1 MASALRTRFKFG
13 PYLRNEHGIK
23 QFAEMSLGQLI
34 RKVAAKARFYREMNE
49 NLLVEK
55 ANLRMRQVEM
65 ADQPML
71 EPGAFFVMRRRLWA
85 NQALIVAALVAAVV
99 MAFVSLTAFLSAAT
113 DKSGA
118 LNWVLAAIFACVLVG
133 GGIVVTE
140 RLTESLLPR
149 MNPAQYESDEA
160 PTNPKGLLF
169 LWLFMLAG
177 LLFAVFGLAT
187 VRANML
193 ETQTQSN
200 MLYLGFLVLALMLP
214 LVAGA
219 LRWDSM
225 RFVDLYKTTQNHR
238 EVDARLAQ
246 IDSILRQNEEFENN
260 FYKVRL
266 LTHWDDV
273 SQFRI
278 IKENYNVRKG
288 YAENLTGHFAG
299 AFDLFQAEAAR
310 RYESDLRDLTARSLR
325 RLDSTENST
334 GQVGGK
340 LGQTFPQPESATI
353 ADAMLNEVP
362 EMDEDVNSLY
372 LAPKPVH

>member
-1 MASALRTRFKFG
+1 MASALRTRFKYG
-13 PYLRNEHGIK
+13 AYLRNEHGIK

-85 NQALIVAALVAAVV
+85 NQALIIAALIAAIVI
-99 MAFVSLTAFLSAAT
+99 AFVSLTAFISEAT
-113 DKSGA
+113 NRTGA
-118 LNWVLAAIFACVLVG
+118 VNWVLAAIFASVLVG
-133 GGIVVTE
+133 GGMLVTE
-140 RLTESLLPR
+140 RLTESLLPPS
-149 MNPAQYESDEA
+149 NPSPHEADEA
-160 PTNPKGLLF
+160 PENPRGLTF
-169 LWLFMLAG
+169 LWMFLLAG
-177 LLFAVFGLAT
+177 LLFSVFGLAT
-187 VRANML
+187 VRAEL
-193 ETQTQSN
+193 LQRQTGST
-200 MLYLGFLVLALMLP
+200 MLYAGFLVLALMLP

-219 LRWDSM
+219 LRWDTM
-225 RFVDLYKTTQNHR
+225 RYVDLYKTTQNHR

-266 LTHWDDV
+266 LTHWDEV

-278 IKENYNVRKG
+278 LKENYNTRKG
-288 YAENLTGHFAG
+288 YAESLAGHFAG
-299 AFDLFQAEAAR
+299 SFDLFQSEAAR

-325 RLDSTENST
+325 RLDPVEGASA
-334 GQVGGK
+334 QVGGK
-340 LGQTFPQPESATI
+340 LGQTFPIPD
-353 ADAMLNEVP
+353 ADSEPDLLNELP
-362 EMDEDVNSLY
+362 DLDGEESGLY